1 MTIIVIVNVVLQLFC
16 QVGSQMERVL
26 ELSSPRSPTMA
37 IDWASA
43 NQCSTCLNAHANGHI
58 TVSTLLTP

>member
-1 MTIIVIVNVVLQLFC
+1 
-16 QVGSQMERVL
+16 MERVL
-26 ELSSPRSPTMA
+26 ELSSPRSPTVA

-43 NQCSTCLNAHANGHI
+43 NQCSTCLNAHANGTI